1 MQEIGKTLLGVVLGM
16 MLGVVLYQSSRVNA
30 GLSDTLNAQVFSET
44 TASVLACRGTPQEC
58 NGTCCIAGEECS
70 ADLACIGITS
80 DPNACANPADTWCQ
94 NSVSG
99 GGMCC
104 PATDACDPNTG
115 SCIPPPPLI
124 TTPPQ
129 PPITVIPPS
138 SPSSG
143 SNSSPC

>member
-1 MQEIGKTLLGVVLGM
+1 MKLQEIGKTLLGVVLGM

-44 TASVLACRGTPQEC
+44 TASLLACRGTPQEC
-58 NGTCCIAGEECS
+58 NGTCCIAGEECDQ
-70 ADLACIGITS
+70 AAGRCMGIPQSSFS

-115 SCIPPPPLI
+115 SCIPPPP
-124 TTPPQ
+124 
-129 PPITVIPPS
+129 S